1 LPLDSEDRKLF
12 KRRARSDDGYTSF
25 KSVEYIGY
33 HTPDGSADDNGGN
46 NNDDSDDDA
55 TKEFSDEVDW

>member
-1 LPLDSEDRKLF
+1 LF